1 MAFARSLFAR
11 VAACALL
18 SAAPAFTSAAWAGDR
33 SGVEQTSFDKTVAP
47 GNDFWAYANGE
58 WVKAHPIPADRSSY
72 GKSAMMV
79 EEAAKRTVDLIQSA
93 SLVAD
98 GRIERKIGD
107 YYASYMDEAA
117 IEAKGITPLKAD
129 LSRIAAIKDK
139 KALAAVLGGKVRA
152 DVDALNSTDFY
163 TDNVLG
169 LWVSPAFDDTS
180 KYAPF
185 LLQGGLGMPDRQ
197 YYVGDSATMQDAR
210 AKYVAHVAKVL
221 ALGGVADA
229 EAKAARI
236 MALET
241 KIAQVSGSRA
251 DSADVQKANN
261 SWTQADFATKAP
273 GLDWTTFFAAAGLA
287 DQPRFIVWHPTMVAG
302 LGKIADE
309 ESLETWKDYLTFHL
323 LNHYS
328 NLLPKAFV
336 DERFAFYGA
345 ALQGTP
351 QLAARWKR
359 GVNSTN
365 AVLGEA
371 VGQLY
376 VDKYFPAQSKAEV
389 SAMVDAMKVAFKKRI
404 DGLDWMAPETKAEA
418 HRKVEVLKVGVG
430 YPDKWRDYSGLTI
443 VRGDALGNVQRSEAF
458 DYATAKA
465 KLGKPVDRGEW
476 VMTPQTVNAVNLP
489 MLNGLNFPAAILQA
503 PNFDSSYDA
512 AANYGAIG
520 ATIGHEISHSFDDQ
534 GAQFDATGRLRNWW
548 TPADFDHFQ
557 KAGAALAAQFDGYK
571 PFPDLAVNGKQTLS
585 ENIADVAGL
594 SAALDAYHASLGG
607 KPAPVIDGLTG
618 DQRFF
623 LAFAQSWLSY
633 ARPAALR
640 QALVTDGHAPAQ
652 YRALTV
658 RNLDAWYAAFD
669 IKPGDALYL
678 PPEQRVKVW

>member
-1 MAFARSLFAR
+1 MNFTRSLLACA
-11 VAACALL
+11 AACALL
-18 SAAPAFTSAAWAGDR
+18 SAAPAFAGDK
-33 SGVEQTSFDKTVAP
+33 SGIDPTSFDKSVAP

-58 WVKAHPIPADRSSY
+58 WVKTHPIPADRSSY
-72 GKSAMMV
+72 GKSAVMV
-79 EEAAKRTVDLIQSA
+79 EEATKRTVDLIQGA
-93 SLVAD
+93 AKAGGAGD
-98 GRIERKIGD
+98 GQKVGD

-117 IEAKGITPLKAD
+117 IDAKGTAPLKAG
-129 LSRIAAIKDK
+129 LARIAAIKDK
-139 KALAAVLGGKVRA
+139 TALAAVLGGNVRA
-152 DVDALNSTDFY
+152 DVDALNATDFY

-169 LWVSPAFDDTS
+169 LWVSPSFDDTS

-185 LLQGGLGMPDRQ
+185 LLQGGLGMPDRE
-197 YYVGDSATMQDAR
+197 YYVGQSASMQETR
-210 AKYVAHVAKVL
+210 VKYVAHVAKIL
-221 ALGGVADA
+221 TLGGVADA
-229 EAKAARI
+229 DAKAARI

-241 KIAQVSGSRA
+241 KIAQASGSRA

-261 SWTQADFATKAP
+261 SWTPADFAAKAP
-273 GLDWTTFFAAAGLA
+273 GLDWKTFFASAGLA
-287 DQPRFIVWHPTMVAG
+287 DQPRFIVWHPTMVVG
-302 LGKIADE
+302 LGKVAAD

-323 LNHYS
+323 LDHYS

-336 DERFAFYGA
+336 DERFAFYGQ
-345 ALQGTP
+345 ALSGTP

-371 VGQLY
+371 VGKLY

-389 SAMVDAMKVAFKKRI
+389 SAMVDTMKAAFEKRI
-404 DGLDWMAPETKAEA
+404 DSLDWMAPETKAEA

-430 YPDKWRDYSGLTI
+430 YPDSWRDYSGLKI
-443 VRGDALGNVQRSEAF
+443 VRGDALGNVQRSEDF
-458 DYATAKA
+458 DYVTARA
-465 KLGKPVDRGEW
+465 KLGKAVDRGEW

-534 GAQFDATGRLRNWW
+534 GAQFDSQGRLRNWW
-548 TPADFDHFQ
+548 TPTDFDHFQ

-607 KPAPVIDGLTG
+607 KPAPVIDGMTG

-623 LAFAQSWLSY
+623 LAFSQSWLSY
-633 ARPAALR
+633 QRPASLR
-640 QALVTDGHAPAQ
+640 QALITDGHAPAQ

-658 RNLDAWYAAFD
+658 RNLDAWYDAFG

-678 PPEQRVKVW
+678 TPEQRVKVW

>member
-1 MAFARSLFAR
+1 MSFTRSLLACA
-11 VAACALL
+11 AACALL
-18 SAAPAFTSAAWAGDR
+18 SAVPAFAGDK
-33 SGVEQTSFDKTVAP
+33 SGIDQTSFDKAVAP
-47 GNDFWAYANGE
+47 GTDFWTYANGQ

-79 EEAAKRTVDLIQSA
+79 EEAAKRTIDLIETAAKSGGTG
-93 SLVAD
+93 D
-98 GRIERKIGD
+98 GQKVGD
-107 YYASYMDEAA
+107 YYASYMDEAG
-117 IEAKGITPLKAD
+117 IEAKGTAPLKTGLA
-129 LSRIAAIKDK
+129 RIAAIKDK
-139 KALAAVLGGKVRA
+139 TALAGVLGGNLRA

-169 LWVSPAFDDTS
+169 LWASPSFDDTS

-197 YYVGDSATMQDAR
+197 YYLADSAAMKEAR
-210 AKYVAHVAKVL
+210 TQYQAHIVKVL
-221 ALGGVADA
+221 TLGGIADA
-229 EAKAARI
+229 DAKAARI

-241 KIAQVSGSRA
+241 RLAQASGSRA

-261 SWTQADFATKAP
+261 SWTPADFVAKAP
-273 GLDWTTFFAAAGLA
+273 GLDWKTFFTAASLA
-287 DQPRFIVWHPTMVAG
+287 DQPRFIVWHPTMVVG
-302 LGKIADE
+302 LGKAVAD
-309 ESLETWKDYLTFHL
+309 ESLETWKDYLSFHL
-323 LNHYS
+323 LDHYS

-365 AVLGEA
+365 NVLGDA

-376 VDKYFPAQSKAEV
+376 VAKYFPAQSKAEV
-389 SAMVDAMKVAFKKRI
+389 SAMVDTMKVAFEKRI

-418 HRKVEVLKVGVG
+418 RRKVEVLKVGVG
-430 YPDKWRDYSGLTI
+430 YPDRWRDYSGLKI
-443 VRGDALGNVQRSEAF
+443 VRGDALGNVQRSELF
-458 DYATAKA
+458 DYQTTLA
-465 KLGKPVDRGEW
+465 KLGQPVDRGEW

-503 PNFDSSYDA
+503 PNFDSSNDA

-534 GAQFDATGRLRNWW
+534 GAQFDSQGRLRNWW

-557 KAGAALAAQFDGYK
+557 KAGAALALQFDGYK
-571 PFPDLAVNGKQTLS
+571 PFPDLGVNGKQTLS

-594 SAALDAYHASLGG
+594 AAALDAYHASLGG

-623 LAFAQSWLSY
+623 LAYAQSWLSY
-633 ARPAALR
+633 ARDAALR
-640 QALVTDGHAPAQ
+640 QALVTDGHAPAR

-658 RNLDAWYAAFD
+658 RNLDAWYDAFQ
-669 IKPGDALYL
+669 IKPGDPLYL
-678 PPEQRVKVW
+678 APDQRVKVW